1 MRGNI
6 ISTRM
11 KKTFKNEQKSG
22 DAAAQKEANTS
33 GVGKSYNYYED
44 VYIPP
49 YNHTH

>member
-6 ISTRM
+6 ISTRI

-33 GVGKSYNYYED
+33 GVGKSYED